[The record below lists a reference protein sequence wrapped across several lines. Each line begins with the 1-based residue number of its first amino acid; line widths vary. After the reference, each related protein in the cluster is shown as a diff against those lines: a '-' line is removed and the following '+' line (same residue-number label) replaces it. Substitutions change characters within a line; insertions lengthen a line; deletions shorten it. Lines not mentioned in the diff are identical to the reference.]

1 MLVVHRGDVFKVNF
15 GRRRGHEQEGL
26 RPAIVVQADLYC
38 ALSTLWVIPT
48 STKARPDIDFHVPVT
63 IQGKRTY
70 ALIEQLTTI
79 DKERR
84 IRPENYLGRLT
95 PEEMARIDTM
105 MKIFGGLDPNWGMQ
119 M

>member
-1 MLVVHRGDVFKVNF
+1 MLVQRGDIFLVNF

-48 STKARPDIDFHVPVT
+48 STKVRADIDFHVSVT
-63 IQGKRTY
+63 IQDKRTY

-79 DKERR
+79 DKGRR
-84 IRPENYLGRLT
+84 VKPGNYLGRLT
-95 PEEMARIDTM
+95 PAEIARIDEM
-105 MKIFGGLDPNWGMQ
+105 MRIFGGLDPSWGVHI
-119 M
+119 